1 MKPISLRTR
10 LALWMVVVEVLL
22 LAVLTAVLVLTL
34 KNLQNQ
40 QIENTLHLSA
50 SELNA
55 VIDVRDGRYEVAA
68 GETAVVR
75 ERGVMAWILSPDGQ
89 IALTIGNAENYDL
102 PIGLPLSG
110 QLNTGTLPDGEP
122 VRYFVTPLLEGTDL
136 LGTLVLAFPLSGN
149 QIFTQQIF
157 LGLLIAIPIVLIL
170 SVLGGVFLAGRALQ
184 PVATITHTAQKINAE
199 SLSHRI
205 EMSLPE
211 DEIGQLAQTFNA
223 MLERINRAFERE
235 RQLTSDVS
243 HELRTPLGMLKTQ
256 LSLARSRPREASALL
271 QMMAE
276 MEGDVDRMTRLV
288 EQMLTLARVEQR
300 GLTPLEIVDCAQL
313 LQDIVA
319 DLQVS
324 AQEHAVTLE
333 LTLPPQVDFFLLADG
348 ERLRQVFVNLIENGI
363 KYSPEGEAVLVTA
376 VRHWQQISISVT
388 NKGAEIPPE
397 QIPHLFERFYRVDD
411 ARARTTGGFGLGLAI
426 AKAIVEA
433 HGGTIT
439 VKSDSGEGSTFIV
452 HLPTLTQ
459 NNPSLDNPLLQKEA
473 K

>member
-102 PIGLPLSG
+102 PMGLPPSG
-110 QLNTGTLPDGEP
+110 QFDTGTLPDGEP

-300 GLTPLEIVDCAQL
+300 GLTPLEIVDCTQL
-313 LQDIVA
+313 LQGVVA

-324 AQEHAVTLE
+324 AQEHVVTLQ

-363 KYSPEGEAVLVTA
+363 KYSPEGEAVLGAFMAMTPEDAMV
-376 VRHWQQISISVT
+376 ISPS
-388 NKGAEIPPE
+388 P
-397 QIPHLFERFYRVDD
+397 
-411 ARARTTGGFGLGLAI
+411 I
-426 AKAIVEA
+426 APKVNLC
-433 HGGTIT
+433 
-439 VKSDSGEGSTFIV
+439 F
-452 HLPTLTQ
+452 
-459 NNPSLDNPLLQKEA
+459 
-473 K
+473 

>member
-55 VIDVRDGRYEVAA
+55 VIDVRDGHYEVAA

-300 GLTPLEIVDCAQL
+300 GLTPLEIVDCTQL
-313 LQDIVA
+313 LQGVVA

-363 KYSPEGEAVLVTA
+363 KYSPEGEVVLVTA

-388 NKGAEIPPE
+388 NKGAGIPPE
-397 QIPHLFERFYRVDD
+397 QIPHLFERFYRADD

>member
-102 PIGLPLSG
+102 PMGLPPSG
-110 QLNTGTLPDGEP
+110 QLDTGTLPDGEP

-363 KYSPEGEAVLVTA
+363 KYSPEGEVVLVTA

-388 NKGAEIPPE
+388 NKGAGISPE
-397 QIPHLFERFYRVDD
+397 QIPHLFERFYRADD

>member
-102 PIGLPLSG
+102 PMGLPPSG

-136 LGTLVLAFPLSGN
+136 LGTVVLAFPLSGN

-363 KYSPEGEAVLVTA
+363 KYSPEGEVVLVTA

-388 NKGAEIPPE
+388 NKGAGISPE
-397 QIPHLFERFYRVDD
+397 QIPHLFERFYRADD

>member
-102 PIGLPLSG
+102 PMGLPPSG

-363 KYSPEGEAVLVTA
+363 KYSPEGEVVLVTA

-388 NKGAEIPPE
+388 NKGAGISPE
-397 QIPHLFERFYRVDD
+397 QIPHLFERFYRADD

-452 HLPTLTQ
+452 HLPTLTH
-459 NNPSLDNPLLQKEA
+459 NNPSLDNPLLQKEE

>member
-102 PIGLPLSG
+102 PMGLPPSG

-170 SVLGGVFLAGRALQ
+170 SVLGGAFLAGRALQ

-363 KYSPEGEAVLVTA
+363 KYSPEGEVVLVTA

-388 NKGAEIPPE
+388 NKGAGISPE
-397 QIPHLFERFYRVDD
+397 QIPHLFERFYRADD

>member
-170 SVLGGVFLAGRALQ
+170 SVLGGAFLAGRALQ